1 MLLLR
6 VSGVAAKWAP
16 ASESTKLCD
25 LAQLRIN
32 AGVGYGRPGTKIRPS
47 SSAEWQNVPPTF
59 ITSKPTTMQL
69 PLPTCL
75 AHFTTSSMNRP
86 SPWWPFRFVDPA
98 PEFLPELPI
107 FFSQILVVGKSCRWT
122 FDDFLAFLRVNDVE
136 SNDFSFVAFTFS
148 LAASLQMFCVTDE
161 KSSLLL
167 AERAE
172 SHLTCLAKQ
181 HSK

>member
-16 ASESTKLCD
+16 ASESSKPCD

-32 AGVGYGRPGTKIRPS
+32 AGVGFGRPGTKIRPS

-98 PEFLPELPI
+98 PEFLPELQI

-122 FDDFLAFLRVNDVE
+122 FDDF
-136 SNDFSFVAFTFS
+136 